1 MKTILAVLLMGCVMA
16 FAVWAHAPEPG
27 KPQICAVLSTAC
39 LNTPPEFTHV
49 VTDFQDKMSEGQP
62 VSEYISLYKNN
73 DDPEP
78 TVRFEARTDSLTKGQ
93 LPDDFTC
100 APRGKDELICHRPV
114 PDSPV
119 AETAIMRP
127 VSFIGLQACDPS
139 YDVLYLTPR
148 VAPDGTHL
156 EDFAD
161 LRQSPPPPRYAQ
173 WRAMLDRRKCS

>member
-16 FAVWAHAPEPG
+16 FAVWAHAPESQ
-27 KPQICAVLSTAC
+27 KPQLCAVLSTAC
-39 LNTPPEFTHV
+39 LNTPAEFTHV
-49 VTDFQDKMSEGQP
+49 VTDFQDKVSEGQP
-62 VSEYISLYKNN
+62 VSEYISLYRGN

-78 TVRFEARTDSLTKGQ
+78 TVRFEARTDSLTKGE

-127 VSFIGLQACDPS
+127 ASFAGLKACDPP

-148 VAPDGTHL
+148 AAPAGTRL
-156 EDFAD
+156 EAFAD
-161 LRQSPPPPRYAQ
+161 LRQAAPPPRYTRWQ
-173 WRAMLDRRKCS
+173 TWLNRRKCT